1 MNFIDITKKAVS
13 FAVTAGVS
21 KIVHDIIATNVDMEK
36 THHKVTV
43 PIASFAIGG
52 AVADAASDYT
62 DDFIDEIAGVIV
74 QIKDRFKK

>member
-1 MNFIDITKKAVS
+1 MDIIAVAKKAVT
-13 FAVTAGVS
+13 FAVTVGVS
-21 KIVHDIIATNVDMEK
+21 KIVSDVISSNVEMEK
-36 THHKVTV
+36 PHHRVTV

-62 DDFIDEIAGVIV
+62 DKFIDEIADLAV